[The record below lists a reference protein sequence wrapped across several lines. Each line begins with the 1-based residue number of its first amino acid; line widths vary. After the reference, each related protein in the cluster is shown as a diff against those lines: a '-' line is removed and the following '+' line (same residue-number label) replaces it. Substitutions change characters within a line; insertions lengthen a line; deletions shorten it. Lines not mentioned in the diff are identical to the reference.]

1 MRLIPCQGASIR
13 SPLWVICQ
21 STAVKTTFN
30 TEARTISTTYAPQ
43 PWDFDHT
50 GSVPIWRLLDQ
61 LAPKWLDTLTHW
73 FTPPEDGPPFA
84 DMFFFRCIAF
94 RFSRSFYTQLH
105 PGCALAYSTSISN
118 IGKTS
123 IAMKQQVLEGV
134 PGNNAL
140 AEGRIQY
147 VCVSSKTRRPEPWAP
162 WLRQRYPDYF
172 AAPRIATVE
181 PFNPSLAE
189 PEDSFVYTV
198 NVAPSDT
205 DLFGH
210 VGHFQFVRYCFDC
223 LSIGREHSAYPA
235 LSQYKTEK
243 VEVLFQGEAR
253 TGDVLTVVSWED
265 PEQSGT
271 IKFQIKKG
279 EDNVAQCSL
288 QFFSTCSKM

>member
-1 MRLIPCQGASIR
+1 MAIGYTMATDLNWVKGTRLRDALRQRNALDSVPGSLNSVAIWIHRKMSFLLTP
-13 SPLWVICQ
+13 
-21 STAVKTTFN
+21 TVKTTFN

-50 GSVPIWRLLDQ
+50 GSVPVWRLLDQ

-73 FTPPEDGPPFA
+73 FTPPKDGPPFA
-84 DMFFFRCIAF
+84 DMFFFR
-94 RFSRSFYTQLH
+94 S
-105 PGCALAYSTSISN
+105 
-118 IGKTS
+118 
-123 IAMKQQVLEGV
+123 
-134 PGNNAL
+134 
-140 AEGRIQY
+140 
-147 VCVSSKTRRPEPWAP
+147 
-162 WLRQRYPDYF
+162 
-172 AAPRIATVE
+172 TVE
-181 PFNPSLAE
+181 PFDPSLSE
-189 PEDSFVYTV
+189 PADSFVYTV

>member
-1 MRLIPCQGASIR
+1 MAIGYTMAADLKWVKGTRLRDALRQRNALDFVPGSLNSVAI
-13 SPLWVICQ
+13 V
-21 STAVKTTFN
+21 VKTTFN

-94 RFSRSFYTQLH
+94 RFSRPFYTQLR

-118 IGKTS
+118 I
-123 IAMKQQVLEGV
+123 
-134 PGNNAL
+134 
-140 AEGRIQY
+140 
-147 VCVSSKTRRPEPWAP
+147 
-162 WLRQRYPDYF
+162 
-172 AAPRIATVE
+172 ATVE
-181 PFNPSLAE
+181 PFDPSLAE
-189 PEDSFVYTV
+189 PADSFVYTV

-223 LSIGREHSAYPA
+223 LSIGREHSAYPTLSEE

-288 QFFSTCSKM
+288 QFFTTCSKM